1 MNKKIFFFFFI
12 IISILAGGV
21 YYFNKPCYLEGIDQ
35 KYSIKYKDNK
45 IIINRINQGEI
56 DLRDTLVY
64 QSSDQ
69 SYRSINSLH
78 IVLMKKDTTIYQY
91 PTQKSPKSISEI
103 IIKRENDSTY
113 TSVYIMKNA
122 ETEYPLLLIRNDA
135 RKRCP
140 LIQIKYDNHFCVQE
154 MWIYQPQKYIIRN
167 FWDDILSLFQF

>member
-1 MNKKIFFFFFI
+1 MNKKILFFFFI

-64 QSSDQ
+64 QPSDQ

-78 IVLMKKDTTIYQY
+78 IVLMKKDTVIDCQTDGIRPKTLKFKNVIRHMSNSNYESTLMVVHVNEEKPYHKIIYDHNYQI
-91 PTQKSPKSISEI
+91 QEI
-103 IIKRENDSTY
+103 
-113 TSVYIMKNA
+113 
-122 ETEYPLLLIRNDA
+122 
-135 RKRCP
+135 
-140 LIQIKYDNHFCVQE
+140 
-154 MWIYQPQKYIIRN
+154 WIFLPQKYSYR
-167 FWDDILSLFQF
+167 